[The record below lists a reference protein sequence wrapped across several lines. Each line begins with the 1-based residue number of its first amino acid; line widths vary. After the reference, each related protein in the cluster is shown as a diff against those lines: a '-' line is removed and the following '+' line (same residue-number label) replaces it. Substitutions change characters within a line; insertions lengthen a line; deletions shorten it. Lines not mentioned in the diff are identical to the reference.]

1 MRFKWDPIII
11 TCAFYN
17 AKLATKNVTM
27 GALFTFHIFI
37 AHKEKILPK
46 NQTKKQSNYFKILF
60 ILFGNK
66 KLRS

>member
-1 MRFKWDPIII
+1 
-11 TCAFYN
+11 
-17 AKLATKNVTM
+17 M